1 MEPRPWFI
9 DELTH
14 AGDEHLDPGYVVRYD
29 RKASFDSIP
38 DLDLLRNFGFGSEST
53 LVDLGTGTGDFAL
66 AAARTCRRVIAVDIS
81 PAMLEALHL
90 KIARQGVTNLEVVRS
105 GFLTYEHQGEQAD
118 FVFSRNALHHL
129 PESGRRW
136 PSSGWPGC

>member
-66 AAARTCRRVIAVDIS
+66 AAARTCRRVIAIDIP
-81 PAMLEALHL
+81 PAMLVAMRL
-90 KIARQGVTNLEVVRS
+90 KMRPLGGTNLWDVPS
-105 GFLTYEHQGEQAD
+105 AFLTSQHQGEQA
-118 FVFSRNALHHL
+118 
-129 PESGRRW
+129 P
-136 PSSGWPGC
+136 